1 MRPALTPLDPTRARG
16 QAHLREAA
24 AFAGAD
30 PCDAPRD
37 MAPQLG
43 DILYR
48 AELPN
53 GKLIMA
59 HLSKPLTEAKAE
71 FEPGTMV
78 VLELTAFDFD
88 SGRILGPVE

>member
-1 MRPALTPLDPTRARG
+1 MTECHRSQVLC
-16 QAHLREAA
+16 
-24 AFAGAD
+24 AGAILVD
-30 PCDAPRD
+30 NSPQMPDATIHAAGKLLSR
-37 MAPQLG
+37 LG
-43 DILYR
+43 EILYR

-53 GKLIMA
+53 GKVIMA

>member
-1 MRPALTPLDPTRARG
+1 LVDNPPQMPDATI
-16 QAHLREAA
+16 HAA
-24 AFAGAD
+24 GKLLS
-30 PCDAPRD
+30 R
-37 MAPQLG
+37 LG
-43 DILYR
+43 EILYR

-53 GKLIMA
+53 GKVIMA